1 MRAVRWAWIGVSAC
15 GLSDPALEAPEAS
28 EAFPWEG
35 MVQVP
40 SQRGCGDMVLAG
52 SAAGDTQA
60 VFLYA
65 NGLAELAHR
74 RGRPI
79 SATRPLGASSPVR
92 VVYQEGTDLTSATC
106 VGAYPFPGPDV
117 LRDFEAVSGIISM
130 TVTPDP
136 GGSVSLPFATV
147 DAEVRD
153 AVFVDAATGR
163 SFRAPTLTFTDV
175 GVGLYPP

>member
-1 MRAVRWAWIGVSAC
+1 MRAASWAWIGMGAC
-15 GLSDPALEAPEAS
+15 ALSEPAFEAPV
-28 EAFPWEG
+28 AFPWAS
-35 MVQVP
+35 MIQVP

-60 VFLYA
+60 LFLYA

-74 RGRPI
+74 LGRPI
-79 SATRPLGASSPVR
+79 SATRRLGAGAPVR
-92 VVYQEGTDLTSATC
+92 LVYQEGTDLTSATC

-117 LRDFEAVSGIISM
+117 LRDFEAVSGTISM

-147 DAEVRD
+147 DAQIRN
-153 AVFVDAATGR
+153 AVFFDAASGS
-163 SFRAPTLTFTDV
+163 SFRAPMLTFTDV